1 MKMKRSYREFL
12 QDILDA
18 ITEIESFID
27 GISFDDFQSDRT
39 KVLAVVKLLEIVGEA
54 VKKIPD
60 EQRRLYPEIPWRSI
74 SGMRNILIHEY
85 WQIDIEVLWA
95 TIPDFPL
102 LKVAVIDML
111 NQETD

>member
-39 KVLAVVKLLEIVGEA
+39 KILAVVKLLEIVGEA

-60 EQRRLYPEIPWRSI
+60 EQQRLYPEIPWRSI

-85 WQIDIEVLWA
+85 WQIDIEVLWS
-95 TIPDFPL
+95 TIPDLPL
-102 LKVAVIDML
+102 LKVAIIDML
-111 NQETD
+111 NQKTD

>member
-1 MKMKRSYREFL
+1 MKMKRSYQEFL

-85 WQIDIEVLWA
+85 WQIDIEVLWS
-95 TIPDFPL
+95 TIPDLPL

-111 NQETD
+111 NQKTN

>member
-27 GISFDDFQSDRT
+27 GISFDTFQSDRA

-54 VKKIPD
+54 VKNIPD
-60 EQRRLYPEIPWRSI
+60 EQRRFYPEISWRSI
-74 SGMRNILIHEY
+74 TGMRNILIHEY
-85 WQIDIEVLWA
+85 WQIDVEVLWS
-95 TIPDFPL
+95 TIPDLPL

-111 NQETD
+111 NQEIA